1 MAVTAQ
7 IATTIAT
14 VDRTTGTA
22 AGHASPTAGAATRAI
37 VAMTMIVGAASIE
50 IAVTGDDD
58 RRGGYQGN
66 RRNDDD
72 RRGGY
77 QPRSPR

>member
-22 AGHASPTAGAATRAI
+22 AGHAIPTAVVVTREI
-37 VAMTMIVGAASIE
+37 VAMTMTAGADSTVTAE
-50 IAVTGDDD
+50 IGRAHV
-58 RRGGYQGN
+58 
-66 RRNDDD
+66 
-72 RRGGY
+72 
-77 QPRSPR
+77 

>member
-22 AGHASPTAGAATRAI
+22 AGHAIPTAGAATRAI
-37 VAMTMIVGAASIE
+37 VAMTIVVADST
-50 IAVTGDDD
+50 VTE
-58 RRGGYQGN
+58 
-66 RRNDDD
+66 
-72 RRGGY
+72 
-77 QPRSPR
+77 P